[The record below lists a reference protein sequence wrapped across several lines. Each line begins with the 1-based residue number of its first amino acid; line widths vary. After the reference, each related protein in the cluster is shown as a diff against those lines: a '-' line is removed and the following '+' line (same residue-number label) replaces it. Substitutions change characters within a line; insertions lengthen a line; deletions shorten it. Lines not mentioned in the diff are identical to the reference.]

1 MNNKNKKNL
10 DLNNDELKNQEEQ
23 MALDDDQ
30 RIKILSPTA
39 LVVKRF
45 IRNKLAITGLAF
57 IIAMFLFSYVGG
69 WIMNGAFGYSEKTK
83 FYREDPQMKLYAGV
97 GENVEPRFIVK
108 DGMEVPPIARA
119 DSIAAFNKEEW
130 IYESSGGVY
139 LITPIDEETYY
150 LSSGKEVAE
159 LFTIGLLAEVE
170 WLDESLDDGFVTAAT
185 DALKLFQTEFDY
197 NDRHYVF
204 VKEGKN
210 AYFVFDFTM
219 AAISTK
225 NVYDFVEQGVE
236 NTFDFAVLSEN
247 AIQEINGAGS
257 AEFTYDDTVYTVSVS
272 ESGEEYMISVDNQLY
287 SVVSRYLVQ
296 PLFEDIFLTVEFKET
311 AKEAAING
319 QDEFYALNENGVET
333 RFEIRRE
340 TYQWTVFRQDGQVV
354 LDTYS
359 GPSKAHLL
367 GTDGY
372 GFDLLT
378 RLMYGGRISLIIGF
392 IVVTIELI
400 IGVILGG
407 ISGYFG
413 GFIDNLIMRLVDVF
427 NCIPWLPLLIILGT
441 TMDAMQ
447 VDPQDRMVVLMLVL
461 GILGWPGIARM
472 VRGQILSLREQE
484 FMIAAEATGMSVRKR
499 IFKHLVPNVMP
510 QLIVICTLAL
520 GGIIIT
526 ESTLSFLG
534 LGVKYPFASW
544 GNIITAVSNSYVMTN
559 YWFVWIPAGMLIL
572 ITVLGF
578 NFIGDGLRDAFDPK
592 MKR

>member
-1 MNNKNKKNL
+1 MKKKNDI

-23 MALDDDQ
+23 LALDDDQ

-39 LVVKRF
+39 LVIKRF

-57 IIAMFLFSYVGG
+57 IIAMFLFSYAGG
-69 WIMNGAFGYSEKTK
+69 VIMNVFFDYDEKTK

-97 GENVEPRFIVK
+97 GENEEPRFIVK
-108 DGMEVPPIARA
+108 EGMEVPAIARA
-119 DSIAAFNKEEW
+119 DSITAFNKEDW
-130 IYESSGGVY
+130 IYESTGDIY
-139 LITPIDEETYY
+139 LITPIDDENYY
-150 LSSGKEVAE
+150 LSSGTEVAE
-159 LFTIGLLAEVE
+159 LFTIGTLTDVD
-170 WLDESLDDGFVTAAT
+170 WMNDSLDSGFVDAAKE
-185 DALKLFQTEFDY
+185 ALSKFLIDFDY
-197 NDRHYVF
+197 NGRHYAF

-210 AYFVFDFTM
+210 IYHVYDFEM
-219 AAISTK
+219 AAISTR
-225 NVYDFVEQGVE
+225 NVYDFVGKDIE
-236 NTFDFAVLSEN
+236 NNYNFAMLAEN
-247 AIQEINGAGS
+247 AIQKAKGGKKSSFDYE
-257 AEFTYDDTVYTVSVS
+257 DKKYTVEMT
-272 ESGEEYMISVDNQLY
+272 ESGTEYTISIGDELFA
-287 SVVSRYLVQ
+287 VVSRFLVQ
-296 PLFEDIFLTVEFKET
+296 PLYEDIFLTVEFKEI
-311 AKEAAING
+311 AKEAIANG
-319 QDEFYALNENGVET
+319 QDEFYASNENDEQT

-340 TYQWTVFRQDGQVV
+340 TYQWIVLREEMQRV

-359 GPSKAHLL
+359 SPSKAHIV

-392 IVVTIELI
+392 IVVLIELV

-413 GFIDNLIMRLVDVF
+413 GLLDNLIMRIVDIF
-427 NCIPWLPLLIILGT
+427 NSIPWLPFLIIVGAI
-441 TMDAMQ
+441 MDKLQ
-447 VDPQDRMVVLMLVL
+447 VDPQVRMYMLMLLL
-461 GILGWPGIARM
+461 GILGWPSIARM

-544 GNIITAVSNSYVMTN
+544 GNIITAVTNSYVMTN
-559 YWFVWIPAGMLIL
+559 YLFVWIPAGMLIL

>member
-1 MNNKNKKNL
+1 MNNKDKNNL
-10 DLNNDELKNQEEQ
+10 DLNNDELKNEDKQ

-57 IIAMFLFSYVGG
+57 IIAMFAFSYLGG
-69 WIMNGAFGYSEKTK
+69 WIMSGFFGYDESTK
-83 FYREDPQMKLYAGV
+83 FYRDDPQMKLYAGV

-108 DGMEVPPIARA
+108 DDVDVPAIARA
-119 DSIAAFNKEEW
+119 DSIAAFNDEEW
-130 IYESSGGVY
+130 IFESMGSVY
-139 LITPIDEETYY
+139 LITPIDEENYY
-150 LSSGKEVAE
+150 LSSGTEVAE
-159 LFTIGLLAEVE
+159 LFTLGMIAEVE
-170 WLDESLDDGFVTAAT
+170 WSDQSVTSELIQAMKDTILAF
-185 DALKLFQTEFDY
+185 KTEFDY
-197 NDRHYVF
+197 EGKHYVF

-210 AYFVFDFTM
+210 NYHVYNFEM
-219 AAISTK
+219 AAISTR
-225 NVYDFVEQGVE
+225 NVYDFVGRGEKV
-236 NTFDFAVLSEN
+236 NYDFAMLSEK
-247 AIQEINGAGS
+247 AVLDVKAGDMGAFDYEG
-257 AEFTYDDTVYTVSVS
+257 AAYTVTAS
-272 ESGEEYMISVDNQLY
+272 EDGQEFNITVNDELY
-287 SVVSRYLVQ
+287 AVVSRYLVQ
-296 PLFEDIFLTVEFKET
+296 PLFEDIFLTVGFKAD
-311 AKEAAING
+311 AKVAVLAGLE
-319 QDEFYALNENGVET
+319 EFYTDDEDGVLT

-340 TYQWTVFRQDGQVV
+340 TYQWTVFREQPQRV

-359 GPSKAHLL
+359 YPSKTHIL

-392 IVVTIELI
+392 IVVVIELI

-413 GFIDNLIMRLVDVF
+413 GVIDNLIMRIVDVF
-427 NCIPWLPLLIILGT
+427 NCIPWLPLLIILGA

-447 VDPQDRMVVLMLVL
+447 VDPQDRMVILMLVL
-461 GILGWPGIARM
+461 GILGWPAIARM

-484 FMIAAEATGMSVRKR
+484 FMIAAEATGMSIRKR

-534 LGVKYPFASW
+534 LGVRYPFASW

-559 YWFVWIPAGMLIL
+559 YWFVWIPAGLLIL